1 MQHLDENAEL
11 YALGELDPAER
22 AEIEAHLAT
31 CTACVERVAE
41 AASVVAAMASA
52 LPARDTRSARRPS
65 SPLWLAAAAVIA
77 IGFGIL
83 GWAEVMLRYQTA
95 STAIALQTLVNNH
108 FLHVQ
113 MTGTS
118 ATAPNA
124 KVMYG
129 RDGSWIYVI
138 VDAPQSRLHVVLTRA
153 GERRDVGELEAAGHV
168 SALLVENAGH
178 PRLVELRD
186 ITGVTNAATLIY
198 PPAPTTA
205 KPPGR

>member
-22 AEIEAHLAT
+22 VAIEAHLAT

-41 AASVVAAMASA
+41 AESVVAAMAAA
-52 LPARDTRSARRPS
+52 LPAHETRRARRPA

-83 GWAEVMLRYQTA
+83 AWAEVMLRYQSA

-113 MTGTS
+113 MTSTS
-118 ATAPNA
+118 ATAPDEGALWARWLVGVRNRRRA
-124 KVMYG
+124 AEPVARG
-129 RDGSWIYVI
+129 A
-138 VDAPQSRLHVVLTRA
+138 DA
-153 GERRDVGELEAAGHV
+153 RRRT
-168 SALLVENAGH
+168 S
-178 PRLVELRD
+178 
-186 ITGVTNAATLIY
+186 
-198 PPAPTTA
+198 
-205 KPPGR
+205 